1 MVGHVLTRESGSRYT
16 LQRVG
21 TLRVDGLWHEATA
34 RAGDTSWQFAGS
46 GTRPSERNATATDEA
61 GTLVGQYRGR
71 RHTLH
76 WRGRGLKFRP
86 VSRWSGLGWRA
97 LIAPGS
103 RYVLSDGEL
112 TLAEVGESMGRVH
125 EPVVIAVHDAAV
137 VEPGLRLFLAF
148 LAGWLHWCADDRANG
163 D

>member
-46 GTRPSERNATATDEA
+46 GT
-61 GTLVGQYRGR
+61 
-71 RHTLH
+71 
-76 WRGRGLKFRP
+76 
-86 VSRWSGLGWRA
+86 
-97 LIAPGS
+97 
-103 RYVLSDGEL
+103 VLSDGEL

-125 EPVVIAVHDAAV
+125 EPVVIAVDDAAV

-148 LAGWLHWCADDRANG
+148 LVGWLHWCADDRANG